1 MRILYIAGAGRSG
14 TTVVANALNEVPG
27 YFHAGELQSLWSI
40 AARGTLHTCG
50 CGLEIRRCPVWS
62 AVLGFPLSDGR
73 SVAEAAPEAV
83 RALETDRTPAAL
95 LRHVARPGGPRPP
108 AYRRFAGLAY
118 QAVAAVSGA
127 RVIVDSSKG
136 PQDAA
141 SLTCIEG
148 VEPFLVQVVR
158 DPRAVAYSWLHPKAH
173 LQRRGVVEST
183 ARWLQANRGADAVA
197 RLLPGRSLRVCYETF
212 VSSPAPALRAIL
224 ELLGDGDLSVPVE
237 GTTLRLS
244 GNHTLIGNPGRDTSG
259 PVPLLLDRR
268 WESGLPRWQALAIS
282 GATMP
287 LMRRYGCR
295 VKARGTAHGGRGG
308 GGAS

>member
-14 TTVVANALNEVPG
+14 TTVLANALNEVPG

-40 AARGTLHTCG
+40 AAQGTLHTCG
-50 CGLEIRRCPVWS
+50 CGLEIRRCPIWS

-83 RALETDRTPAAL
+83 RTLETDRTLAAL
-95 LRHVARPGGPRPP
+95 VRHVARPGGPRPP
-108 AYRRFAGLAY
+108 AYRRFATLAY
-118 QAVAAVSGA
+118 EAVAQVTGA

-136 PQDAA
+136 AQDAA
-141 SLTCIEG
+141 SLTRMEG
-148 VEPFLVQVVR
+148 VEPFLAHVVR
-158 DPRAVAYSWLHPKAH
+158 DPRAVAYSWLQPKAH
-173 LQRRGVVEST
+173 LRRRGVVEST

-212 VSSPAPALRAIL
+212 VASPAPALRSIL
-224 ELLGDGDLSVPVE
+224 ELLGDGGLPLPVE

-244 GNHTLIGNPGRDTSG
+244 GNHTLIGNPGRETSG

-282 GATMP
+282 AATMP
-287 LMRRYGCR
+287 LLRRYGCEG
-295 VKARGTAHGGRGG
+295 KASGPAHGGQDAW
-308 GGAS
+308 GAP